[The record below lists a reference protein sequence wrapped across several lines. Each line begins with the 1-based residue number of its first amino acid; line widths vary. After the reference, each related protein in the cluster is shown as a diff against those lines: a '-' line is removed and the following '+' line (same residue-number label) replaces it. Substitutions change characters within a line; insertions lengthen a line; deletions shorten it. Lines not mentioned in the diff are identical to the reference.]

1 MEILVCMQDYLAVI
15 AVESKSFP
23 NDTFTYKKR
32 ATVKKLLF
40 LCSNVI
46 WKRFLESDSAK
57 SFK

>member
-1 MEILVCMQDYLAVI
+1 MQDYLAVI

>member
-1 MEILVCMQDYLAVI
+1 MEILVCILDNLAVI
-15 AVESKSFP
+15 AVESKLFP
-23 NDTFTYKKR
+23 NDNFTYKKR

>member
-1 MEILVCMQDYLAVI
+1 MEILVCMLDYLAVI
-15 AVESKSFP
+15 AVEGKSFP
-23 NDTFTYKKR
+23 NDTLLIKKR

-40 LCSNVI
+40 LFSNVI